1 MVIEINNV
9 KYERED
15 KDKNE
20 LRKCLKQDKRR
31 FKMKRRKK

>member
-1 MVIEINNV
+1 MVIEINNM
-9 KYERED
+9 KYEREG

>member
-1 MVIEINNV
+1 MVIGINNV

>member
-1 MVIEINNV
+1 MVIGINNV
-9 KYERED
+9 KYEREG
-15 KDKNE
+15 KDKKE